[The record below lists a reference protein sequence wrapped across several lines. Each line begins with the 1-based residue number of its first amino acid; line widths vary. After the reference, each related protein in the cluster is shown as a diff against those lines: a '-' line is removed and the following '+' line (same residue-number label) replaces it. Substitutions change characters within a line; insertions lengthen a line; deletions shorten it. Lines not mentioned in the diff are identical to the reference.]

1 MTTLGRLVG
10 VVGLKELRKAIEDSN
25 SGLIPEKKFDEEIG
39 NNDELEEEIDG
50 LLKE

>member
-25 SGLIPEKKFDEEIG
+25 SGLIPEKKYDEETG
-39 NNDELEEEIDG
+39 NNEDEEDDA
-50 LLKE
+50 LLYK

>member
-1 MTTLGRLVG
+1 MG

-25 SGLIPEKKFDEEIG
+25 SGLIPEKKFDEELG
-39 NNDELEEEIDG
+39 NNEELKEEIDR